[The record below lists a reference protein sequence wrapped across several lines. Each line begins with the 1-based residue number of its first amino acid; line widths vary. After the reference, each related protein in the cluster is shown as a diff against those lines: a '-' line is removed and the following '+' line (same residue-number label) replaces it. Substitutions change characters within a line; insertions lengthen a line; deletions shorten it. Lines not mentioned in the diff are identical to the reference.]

1 MKCEL
6 IQYQMAAYAAHELP
20 PETSL
25 LIEKHLNHCPE
36 CQAWYQEITEMSQ
49 IWEDPGPV
57 MDMPDIVAGVMEEV
71 RQMPPLAVRSLPR
84 SRPRESQKSKLA
96 HFGLAACLTFC
107 LFQFGIFE
115 HLGNGLTEA
124 TQHLSTRMEH
134 IFKEGNP

>member
-96 HFGLAACLTFC
+96 HFGLAACLTFAYSNSG
-107 LFQFGIFE
+107 FSSIWGT
-115 HLGNGLTEA
+115 G
-124 TQHLSTRMEH
+124 
-134 IFKEGNP
+134 